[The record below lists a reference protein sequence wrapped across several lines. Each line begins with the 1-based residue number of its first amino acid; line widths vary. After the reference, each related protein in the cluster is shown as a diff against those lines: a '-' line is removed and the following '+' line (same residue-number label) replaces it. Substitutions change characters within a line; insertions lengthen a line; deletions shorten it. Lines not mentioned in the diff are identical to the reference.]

1 MSSETDLLPKS
12 VVCCNI
18 NENNTSIIKISSNT
32 FAIRL
37 SEEIGDS
44 NLNITVNFYSFKE
57 NDFIEVPIDK
67 YKIVSKEIKEFY
79 IIYNFEVFN
88 NDLYSKCV
96 KNVMNDYLRY
106 VNLKSEGYDSY
117 FSKEMV
123 DYPYELDYDF
133 YDIYSEEKKKWMESL
148 NLNEVCENDFELA
161 ITIDND
167 VLYKRYLH
175 NDFSTF
181 INMYYKDNFI
191 NKEKFI
197 KKDISRIYIGNEFCH
212 NLFPDEVTLIK
223 ILNKAKADNINVTL
237 AFTYIK
243 DCYIEKNKNIID
255 KVYLWCKDNKFKIEI
270 IINDFGMIKLLENK
284 KDYFSLNLGVLLNKR
299 RKDPRYIYKN
309 GFNESM
315 LSENN
320 LNSDLLHIYL
330 KKYNI
335 NVYEYESCNYKIKIP
350 RGNHSLHIPF
360 YQTNTSD
367 YCPLYAMCKNGERGG
382 QSLVKNCPKYCSDY
396 VFSYPKHLKM
406 VGRYNSI
413 FAFNE
418 NIIKN
423 SNEINYYTVRG
434 INRIVLNFI

>member
-79 IIYNFEVFN
+79 IIYDFEVFN

-167 VLYKRYLH
+167 VLYKRYLN

-181 INMYYKDNFI
+181 INMYYEDNFI

-197 KKDISRIYIGNEFCH
+197 KKDISRIYI
-212 NLFPDEVTLIK
+212 
-223 ILNKAKADNINVTL
+223 
-237 AFTYIK
+237 
-243 DCYIEKNKNIID
+243 
-255 KVYLWCKDNKFKIEI
+255 
-270 IINDFGMIKLLENK
+270 
-284 KDYFSLNLGVLLNKR
+284 
-299 RKDPRYIYKN
+299 
-309 GFNESM
+309 
-315 LSENN
+315 
-320 LNSDLLHIYL
+320 
-330 KKYNI
+330 
-335 NVYEYESCNYKIKIP
+335 CN
-350 RGNHSLHIPF
+350 
-360 YQTNTSD
+360 
-367 YCPLYAMCKNGERGG
+367 
-382 QSLVKNCPKYCSDY
+382 
-396 VFSYPKHLKM
+396 
-406 VGRYNSI
+406 
-413 FAFNE
+413 
-418 NIIKN
+418 
-423 SNEINYYTVRG
+423 
-434 INRIVLNFI
+434 